1 MVFEPTLRLIDPD
14 ADPDVTAVPFTVI
27 EAPESVLVG
36 VTVIELMLLATEA
49 VYEVVLEE
57 KVGERVPE
65 ERVKAERVE
74 TLDVIVMLNEL
85 VVACAPLASV
95 KRTVIGKEPEVDGVP
110 EMTPVLVLSVTD
122 PGNEP
127 VVIA

>member
-1 MVFEPTLRLIDPD
+1 MRAAPGALLTVIVVVVCAPLAAVTTTVMVFEPTFRLIDPD

-65 ERVKAERVE
+65 ERVRAERVE
-74 TLDVIVMLNEL
+74 LVDSHRALIVLDW
-85 VVACAPLASV
+85 
-95 KRTVIGKEPEVDGVP
+95 DG
-110 EMTPVLVLSVTD
+110 E
-122 PGNEP
+122 
-127 VVIA
+127 